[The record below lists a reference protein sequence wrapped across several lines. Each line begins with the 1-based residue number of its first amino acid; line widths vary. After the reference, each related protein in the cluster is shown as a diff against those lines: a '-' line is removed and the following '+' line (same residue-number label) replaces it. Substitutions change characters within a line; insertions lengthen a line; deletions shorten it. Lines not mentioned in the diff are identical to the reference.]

1 MFHLERAFI
10 HGPLGKS
17 LWAWN
22 WYVLQL
28 VKNPPAMQETWVRSL
43 GWEDHL
49 EKGKTAHSGILAWR
63 FPWTTVHG
71 VTKSQTWLNDFQYV
85 ITDYVI
91 TGSKIVSSLLCLR
104 SNIKTHK
111 AGFLSDFSREL
122 VFIST
127 LPYPSPPKKIFPKIK
142 LVGRFYFLF
151 CNINLFILIVILMG
165 IPLCVIWRLI
175 KLVGRF

>member
-63 FPWTTVHG
+63 FLAW

-127 LPYPSPPKKIFPKIK
+127 LPYPSPQKRFFPKLNLLEDFI
-142 LVGRFYFLF
+142 FY
-151 CNINLFILIVILMG
+151 
-165 IPLCVIWRLI
+165 CVI
-175 KLVGRF
+175 